1 MNQVSPFSELFPSAQ
16 PAKAAGPNS
25 VEELGSDDFLALM
38 VAQLEN
44 QDPTKPMDNMQF
56 IAQLA
61 QFGSVSG
68 IQELNDAFGGL
79 SSALTGNQ
87 ALQAASLV
95 GRDVVTETN
104 VGTLRE
110 FVDANG
116 DVQGFLDATVE
127 FGGSTSGGNLLIQDM
142 TGRLVYSTALPPSQG
157 DLKVRWDGLD
167 SDGNALPPG
176 RYRVSAEAMIN
187 GQSQSVS
194 VHAHQQV
201 QSVAVD
207 GTTGQ
212 LTLELGDG
220 SDVTIDEVLAF
231 L

>member
-1 MNQVSPFSELFPSAQ
+1 MDQLASLSELFPPAK
-16 PAKAAGPNS
+16 PAKAPGPS
-25 VEELGSDDFLALM
+25 TVEDLGSDDFLALM

-68 IQELNDAFGGL
+68 IQELNQGFAGL

-95 GRDVVTETN
+95 GRDVVTDTN
-104 VGTLRE
+104 LATLRE
-110 FVDANG
+110 VSGADGEAHL
-116 DVQGFLDATVE
+116 VLDATVD
-127 FGGSTSGGNLLIQDM
+127 FGGSVAGGNLYIQDM
-142 TGRLVYSTALPPSQG
+142 AGRLVYSTALPPSEG
-157 DLKVRWDGLD
+157 DPKVRWDGLD
-167 SDGNALPPG
+167 GEGNALPPC
-176 RYRVSAEAMIN
+176 RYRISAEALIN

-194 VHAHQQV
+194 VYAHKQV

-207 GTTGQ
+207 ARTGQ
-212 LTLELGDG
+212 LSLELANGT
-220 SDVTIDEVLAF
+220 DVSIDEVKAF